1 MNASSIAG
9 RIIPALFV
17 HKCGVV
23 NLNIVMTICMTV
35 LIYSLAVVK
44 TTGGILAFAII
55 YGFFQG
61 GGLSAVQS
69 CSQPFIE
76 YGYSY
81 NTHSYNAWSVPLRDC
96 L

>member
-17 HKCGVV
+17 HKCGIV
-23 NLNIVMTICMTV
+23 NLNIVMTICMTA

-44 TTGGILAFAII
+44 TTGGIVAFAII

-61 GGLSAVQS
+61 GGLSAAQS
-69 CSQPFIE
+69 YLRPLID
-76 YGYSY
+76 YGA
-81 NTHSYNAWSVPLRDC
+81 TAITLTPTMLG
-96 L
+96 